1 MHAWK
6 GEVMELLDSI
16 IQICGVLLA
25 LAFWYHSVYHLVGFF
40 ARPVRYG
47 KEAPHRFGILISAR
61 NEEHVITDLFE
72 SIRSQNYPADL
83 VRIFVVADNCTDGT
97 AEVARR
103 YGAEVVERFDSIRVG
118 KGYALD
124 TLVSHIYRTGMNE
137 GIDAYLVFDADNIL
151 AEDYLQKMNDCFA
164 AGEPAVTSYR
174 NSKNMGDNWL
184 SAGYSYGF
192 IHDARFLN
200 NTRHVLGHAAAISGT
215 GYLLDSEILDRF
227 RGWPFHGLTEDTEL
241 TCWLIIHGYHI
252 AYCHDAVFYDEQ
264 PVHFKQGWRQRMRWT
279 KGSFSAF
286 REYRGRL
293 LKRAVTHLDWSAWD
307 ILVMNSPMQVLMVA
321 IFGLSFLSWL
331 ITALHPDILAWTYFE
346 NFLAS
351 MLSYIFMFTGLGA
364 LTMLKEWKR
373 LPASSAV
380 KIFGTLAYGLFM
392 LFYPAIYLVSLFK
405 EVTWKPIVHQDAKGI
420 QTINRD

>member
-1 MHAWK
+1 M
-6 GEVMELLDSI
+6 
-16 IQICGVLLA
+16 
-25 LAFWYHSVYHLVGFF
+25 
-40 ARPVRYG
+40 
-47 KEAPHRFGILISAR
+47 
-61 NEEHVITDLFE
+61 
-72 SIRSQNYPADL
+72 
-83 VRIFVVADNCTDGT
+83 
-97 AEVARR
+97 
-103 YGAEVVERFDSIRVG
+103 
-118 KGYALD
+118 
-124 TLVSHIYRTGMNE
+124 
-137 GIDAYLVFDADNIL
+137 
-151 AEDYLQKMNDCFA
+151 
-164 AGEPAVTSYR
+164 
-174 NSKNMGDNWL
+174 
-184 SAGYSYGF
+184 
-192 IHDARFLN
+192 N